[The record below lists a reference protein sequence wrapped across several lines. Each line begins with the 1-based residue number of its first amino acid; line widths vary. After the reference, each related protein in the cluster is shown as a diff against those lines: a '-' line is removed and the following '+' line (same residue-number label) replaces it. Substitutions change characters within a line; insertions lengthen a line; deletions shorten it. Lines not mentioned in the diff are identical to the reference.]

1 MAILDTGQRSADD
14 ELLVSA
20 DSHVAITHSQVR
32 AHLASGFHE
41 DYDDGRRGICAE
53 DGAWHGE
60 PPTKRA

>member
-1 MAILDTGQRSADD
+1 MTILDTGQRSADD

-41 DYDDGRRGICAE
+41 DYDDAVAAFAQRMARA
-53 DGAWHGE
+53 ARE